1 MCAHQYSGHCTFQ
14 PQSVNVR
21 KIITSPEI
29 RHYLFF
35 EVEVCVKR
43 QYSEGTILI
52 RSIFSKNGE
61 VTQMYQVK
69 SGSNYDGMVENK
81 LPAYYLFKY
90 SHWSEG
96 QHLIHR
102 QLMTSQVIISV

>member
-1 MCAHQYSGHCTFQ
+1 
-14 PQSVNVR
+14 
-21 KIITSPEI
+21 
-29 RHYLFF
+29 
-35 EVEVCVKR
+35 
-43 QYSEGTILI
+43 
-52 RSIFSKNGE
+52 
-61 VTQMYQVK
+61 MYQVK